1 MAQDTPKDNA
11 GFTLPAPASAPPAAD
26 APAAGAAA
34 TTATT
39 EPAPALDPASTTDTS
54 SRDTL
59 IGGVVLLL
67 LLLLLLLLVLVSTA
81 ARRRGFYGSAGPW
94 IGGGMGGGWGGG
106 FGIGGAVLLILFV
119 AFFFAKNPYAN
130 GLVAKRVPPNKAN
143 ASGWWLFIFLASLA
157 TGVVLAAVNAHK
169 FLAPLFMGP
178 LVLVGLVALLLTFTS
193 SRR

>member
-1 MAQDTPKDNA
+1 MAQETPKDNA

-26 APAAGAAA
+26 ASAVAST

-39 EPAPALDPASTTDTS
+39 EAAPALDPASTTDTS

-59 IGGVVLLL
+59 VGGVVLLL
-67 LLLLLLLLVLVSTA
+67 L
-81 ARRRGFYGSAGPW
+81 F
-94 IGGGMGGGWGGG
+94 I
-106 FGIGGAVLLILFV
+106 
-119 AFFFAKNPYAN
+119 AFFFAKNAYAN

>member
-1 MAQDTPKDNA
+1 MAQDTPKDNT
-11 GFTLPAPASAPPAAD
+11 GFTLPAPVTAPGSAPPAAD
-26 APAAGAAA
+26 ASAAA
-34 TTATT
+34 SAATGTT
-39 EPAPALDPASTTDTS
+39 EPAPAFDAAGTTDTS

-67 LLLLLLLLVLVSTA
+67 L
-81 ARRRGFYGSAGPW
+81 F
-94 IGGGMGGGWGGG
+94 I
-106 FGIGGAVLLILFV
+106 
-119 AFFFAKNPYAN
+119 AFFFAKNAYAN

>member
-1 MAQDTPKDNA
+1 MAQDTPKDNT

-26 APAAGAAA
+26 ASAAASAAAA

-39 EPAPALDPASTTDTS
+39 EAAPAFDAAGTTDTS

-59 IGGVVLLL
+59 VGGVVLLL
-67 LLLLLLLLVLVSTA
+67 L
-81 ARRRGFYGSAGPW
+81 F
-94 IGGGMGGGWGGG
+94 I
-106 FGIGGAVLLILFV
+106 
-119 AFFFAKNPYAN
+119 AFFFAKNAYAN

>member
-11 GFTLPAPASAPPAAD
+11 GFTLPAPVAAPASAPPAAD
-26 APAAGAAA
+26 AAAA
-34 TTATT
+34 ASAATATT
-39 EPAPALDPASTTDTS
+39 EAAPAFDVAGTTDTS

-59 IGGVVLLL
+59 VGGVVLLL
-67 LLLLLLLLVLVSTA
+67 L
-81 ARRRGFYGSAGPW
+81 F
-94 IGGGMGGGWGGG
+94 I
-106 FGIGGAVLLILFV
+106 
-119 AFFFAKNPYAN
+119 AFFFAKNAYAN

>member
-1 MAQDTPKDNA
+1 MAQDTPKDNT
-11 GFTLPAPASAPPAAD
+11 GFTLPAPVTAPASAPPAAD
-26 APAAGAAA
+26 ATAAA
-34 TTATT
+34 SATGTT
-39 EPAPALDPASTTDTS
+39 EPAPAFDAAGTTDTS

-67 LLLLLLLLVLVSTA
+67 L
-81 ARRRGFYGSAGPW
+81 F
-94 IGGGMGGGWGGG
+94 I
-106 FGIGGAVLLILFV
+106 
-119 AFFFAKNPYAN
+119 AFFFAKNAYAN

-169 FLAPLFMGP
+169 FLAPLFMAP

>member
-11 GFTLPAPASAPPAAD
+11 GFTLPVPASAPPAAD
-26 APAAGAAA
+26 APAAGAAT
-34 TTATT
+34 TTATI

-67 LLLLLLLLVLVSTA
+67 LVIA
-81 ARRRGFYGSAGPW
+81 
-94 IGGGMGGGWGGG
+94 
-106 FGIGGAVLLILFV
+106 FV
-119 AFFFAKNPYAN
+119 FAKNAYAN

>member
-11 GFTLPAPASAPPAAD
+11 GFTLPAPVSAPASAPPAGD
-26 APAAGAAA
+26 APAASAAA
-34 TTATT
+34 TATT
-39 EPAPALDPASTTDTS
+39 EPAPAFDAAATTDTS

-59 IGGVVLLL
+59 VGGVVLLL
-67 LLLLLLLLVLVSTA
+67 L
-81 ARRRGFYGSAGPW
+81 F
-94 IGGGMGGGWGGG
+94 I
-106 FGIGGAVLLILFV
+106 
-119 AFFFAKNPYAN
+119 AFFFAKNAYAN

>member
-1 MAQDTPKDNA
+1 MAQDTPKDNT
-11 GFTLPAPASAPPAAD
+11 GFTLPAPVTAPASAPPAAD
-26 APAAGAAA
+26 ASAAA
-34 TTATT
+34 SAATGTT
-39 EPAPALDPASTTDTS
+39 EPAPAFDAAGTTDTS

-67 LLLLLLLLVLVSTA
+67 L
-81 ARRRGFYGSAGPW
+81 F
-94 IGGGMGGGWGGG
+94 I
-106 FGIGGAVLLILFV
+106 
-119 AFFFAKNPYAN
+119 AFFFAKNAYAN

-169 FLAPLFMGP
+169 CLAPLFMAP

>member
-11 GFTLPAPASAPPAAD
+11 GFTLPAPVSAPASAPPAAD
-26 APAAGAAA
+26 AAGASASA

-39 EPAPALDPASTTDTS
+39 EAAPALDPASTTDTS

-59 IGGVVLLL
+59 VGGVVLLL
-67 LLLLLLLLVLVSTA
+67 L
-81 ARRRGFYGSAGPW
+81 F
-94 IGGGMGGGWGGG
+94 I
-106 FGIGGAVLLILFV
+106 
-119 AFFFAKNPYAN
+119 AFFFAKNAYAN

>member
-26 APAAGAAA
+26 ASAAA
-34 TTATT
+34 SAATTTATT
-39 EPAPALDPASTTDTS
+39 EAAPALDAAGTTDTS

-67 LLLLLLLLVLVSTA
+67 L
-81 ARRRGFYGSAGPW
+81 F
-94 IGGGMGGGWGGG
+94 I
-106 FGIGGAVLLILFV
+106 
-119 AFFFAKNPYAN
+119 AFFFAKNAYAN

>member
-1 MAQDTPKDNA
+1 MAQETPKDNS

-26 APAAGAAA
+26 APAASAA

-39 EPAPALDPASTTDTS
+39 EAAPALDPVSTTDTS

-59 IGGVVLLL
+59 VGGVVLLL
-67 LLLLLLLLVLVSTA
+67 L
-81 ARRRGFYGSAGPW
+81 F
-94 IGGGMGGGWGGG
+94 I
-106 FGIGGAVLLILFV
+106 
-119 AFFFAKNPYAN
+119 AFFFAKNAYAN

>member
-1 MAQDTPKDNA
+1 MAQDTPKDNT
-11 GFTLPAPASAPPAAD
+11 GFTLPAPVTAPASAPPAAD
-26 APAAGAAA
+26 ASAAA
-34 TTATT
+34 SAATGTT
-39 EPAPALDPASTTDTS
+39 EPAPAFDAAGTTDTS

-67 LLLLLLLLVLVSTA
+67 L
-81 ARRRGFYGSAGPW
+81 F
-94 IGGGMGGGWGGG
+94 I
-106 FGIGGAVLLILFV
+106 
-119 AFFFAKNPYAN
+119 AFFFAKNAYAN
-130 GLVAKRVPPNKAN
+130 GLVAKRVPPSKAN

-169 FLAPLFMGP
+169 FLAPLFMAP

>member
-11 GFTLPAPASAPPAAD
+11 GFTLPAPVSAPASAPPAGD
-26 APAAGAAA
+26 APAASAAA
-34 TTATT
+34 TATT
-39 EPAPALDPASTTDTS
+39 EPAPAFDAAATTDTS

-59 IGGVVLLL
+59 VGGVVLLL
-67 LLLLLLLLVLVSTA
+67 L
-81 ARRRGFYGSAGPW
+81 F
-94 IGGGMGGGWGGG
+94 I
-106 FGIGGAVLLILFV
+106 
-119 AFFFAKNPYAN
+119 AFFFAKNAYAN

-143 ASGWWLFIFLASLA
+143 AAGWWLFIFLASLA

>member
-26 APAAGAAA
+26 APAASAAA

-67 LLLLLLLLVLVSTA
+67 L
-81 ARRRGFYGSAGPW
+81 F
-94 IGGGMGGGWGGG
+94 I
-106 FGIGGAVLLILFV
+106 
-119 AFFFAKNPYAN
+119 AFFFAKNAYAN

-178 LVLVGLVALLLTFTS
+178 LVLVGLVALVLTFTS
-193 SRR
+193 SRN

>member
-11 GFTLPAPASAPPAAD
+11 GFTLPPPASTPPAAD
-26 APAAGAAA
+26 APGAPASAA
-34 TTATT
+34 TATT
-39 EPAPALDPASTTDTS
+39 EAAPAFDAAATTDTS

-59 IGGVVLLL
+59 VGGVVLLL
-67 LLLLLLLLVLVSTA
+67 
-81 ARRRGFYGSAGPW
+81 
-94 IGGGMGGGWGGG
+94 
-106 FGIGGAVLLILFV
+106 LFV
-119 AFFFAKNPYAN
+119 AFFFAKNAYAN

-169 FLAPLFMGP
+169 FLAPLFMAP

>member
-11 GFTLPAPASAPPAAD
+11 GFTLPVPAPVTAPASAPPAAD
-26 APAAGAAA
+26 APGSAAPAA

-39 EPAPALDPASTTDTS
+39 EPALALDPASTTDTS

-59 IGGVVLLL
+59 VGGVVLLL
-67 LLLLLLLLVLVSTA
+67 L
-81 ARRRGFYGSAGPW
+81 F
-94 IGGGMGGGWGGG
+94 I
-106 FGIGGAVLLILFV
+106 
-119 AFFFAKNPYAN
+119 AFFFAKNAYAN

>member
-1 MAQDTPKDNA
+1 MAQETPKDNS

-26 APAAGAAA
+26 ASAAASA

-39 EPAPALDPASTTDTS
+39 EPAPALDPASATDTS

-59 IGGVVLLL
+59 VGGVVLLL
-67 LLLLLLLLVLVSTA
+67 L
-81 ARRRGFYGSAGPW
+81 F
-94 IGGGMGGGWGGG
+94 I
-106 FGIGGAVLLILFV
+106 
-119 AFFFAKNPYAN
+119 AFFFAKNAYAN

>member
-1 MAQDTPKDNA
+1 MAQETPKDNA

-26 APAAGAAA
+26 ASAAAGT

-39 EPAPALDPASTTDTS
+39 EAAPALDPASTTDTS

-59 IGGVVLLL
+59 VGGVVLLL
-67 LLLLLLLLVLVSTA
+67 
-81 ARRRGFYGSAGPW
+81 
-94 IGGGMGGGWGGG
+94 
-106 FGIGGAVLLILFV
+106 LFV
-119 AFFFAKNPYAN
+119 AFFFAKNAYAN

-157 TGVVLAAVNAHK
+157 TGVVLAAVSAHK